1 MRKSFD
7 IEVAKLM
14 VRIGDL
20 ELKLAN
26 AVKEKKE
33 ELNNL
38 GSQMELTSMT
48 LLRANEGKEKYS
60 IFSSEEKKK
69 LQTMIEDKDKE
80 IENLIAKIE
89 MIKANNDKELKEK
102 NEEINILKKSREEI
116 DLTLKK

>member
-26 AVKEKKE
+26 AAKEKKE
-33 ELNNL
+33 ELQNL

-48 LLRANEGKEKYS
+48 LLRANEGK
-60 IFSSEEKKK
+60 
-69 LQTMIEDKDKE
+69 
-80 IENLIAKIE
+80 
-89 MIKANNDKELKEK
+89 
-102 NEEINILKKSREEI
+102 
-116 DLTLKK
+116 